1 MSVVV
6 GENARMGGPK
16 IVADEYFLATLV
28 AEIQVISFHVQ
39 LKLDQFTKSCPNFL
53 GRDESLQVVTLS
65 DEILSDLMQI
75 KKLIKKSID
84 FIEIA

>member
-1 MSVVV
+1 
-6 GENARMGGPK
+6 
-16 IVADEYFLATLV
+16 
-28 AEIQVISFHVQ
+28 
-39 LKLDQFTKSCPNFL
+39 L